1 MSELPRL
8 CAPNTHPSAE
18 RPRAGSLERCPGVGG
33 GGLGSALH
41 TPAREAVEGAGAEEV
56 RGGRGGGKRLRV
68 AGGGER
74 QTPRRGTREAG
85 GGSEQRPGGGL
96 RRPGRPGGDPESSM
110 KSPRGRGRGA
120 GLGRLS
126 GGPRHSWQGG
136 GRGGVLGVSRG
147 LGGRVGRAGRG
158 RPEWGRSDSGPGQ
171 GGPGCSVSVSVC
183 GASSEP
189 GGVASPLPLL
199 SSVAFLETCKCFRR
213 GGEGGARE

>member
-1 MSELPRL
+1 M
-8 CAPNTHPSAE
+8 
-18 RPRAGSLERCPGVGG
+18 
-33 GGLGSALH
+33 
-41 TPAREAVEGAGAEEV
+41 AGAEEA
-56 RGGRGGGKRLRV
+56 RGGRGGGKRLR
-68 AGGGER
+68 AARGRGATDAEERDARGGRRLGAAA
-74 QTPRRGTREAG
+74 RRGAQEAR
-85 GGSEQRPGGGL
+85 QAR
-96 RRPGRPGGDPESSM
+96 GDPESSM

-158 RPEWGRSDSGPGQ
+158 RPEWGSSDSGPGQ

-189 GGVASPLPLL
+189 GGVASPLPR

-213 GGEGGARE
+213 GGEEEARE

>member
-1 MSELPRL
+1 MSRGGGRRARL
-8 CAPNTHPSAE
+8 CPPHT
-18 RPRAGSLERCPGVGG
+18 RPGG
-33 GGLGSALH
+33 GG
-41 TPAREAVEGAGAEEV
+41 
-56 RGGRGGGKRLRV
+56 GGRGGGGPGRARGREEAPGCGGRGAADAETRDARGGRRLG
-68 AGGGER
+68 AAA
-74 QTPRRGTREAG
+74 RRGAQEAR
-85 GGSEQRPGGGL
+85 QAR
-96 RRPGRPGGDPESSM
+96 GDPESSM